1 MNSKEQL
8 LQDLMEIFLI
18 DKRLVEDIFNY
29 AKVISTDDQ
38 EAVDIATAK
47 ELNKH
52 VYEVLKTV
60 SNAYKR
66 KLYGNY
72 CR

>member
-38 EAVDIATAK
+38 EAIDTTVAK

-52 VYEVLKTV
+52 VYGVLKTV
-60 SNAYKR
+60 SSAYKR
-66 KLYGNY
+66 EPYGDY